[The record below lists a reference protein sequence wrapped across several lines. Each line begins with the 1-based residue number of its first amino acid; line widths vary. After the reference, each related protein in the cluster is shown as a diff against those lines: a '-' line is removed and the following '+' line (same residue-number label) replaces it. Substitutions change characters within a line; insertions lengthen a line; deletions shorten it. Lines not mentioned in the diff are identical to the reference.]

1 MEEINEHQRQLK
13 EFLENYKNLTDLYPY
28 VRQAYDLAI
37 FKKELADT
45 IPADI
50 GDEYKLKLSNSLTDG
65 IDYYKTNLPSITMGP
80 SFSGSLGLT
89 MSISGATG
97 RIAILSDIEN
107 FCDPKY
113 NTWTR
118 DLIGKYAI
126 LQSSQ
131 DRKNYILT
139 TLNIIS
145 SKVANE
151 FELAVRSYEK
161 YIGSSTNQND
171 CGINCRNVLEHLKG
185 ELFDKALS
193 QAKNTTPSKQ
203 KIKDFL
209 EMVDFLAI
217 GGIGSVEHRQLQ
229 TEATINTA
237 IWTDFTNVAKNRNP
251 ETMTSMQAKFSA
263 FIDHLYNT
271 LTLVDKAKL

>member
-28 VRQAYDLAI
+28 VRQAYDLAT

-45 IPADI
+45 IPADL

-97 RIAILSDIEN
+97 SIAILSDIEN
-107 FCDPKY
+107 FCNPKY
-113 NTWTR
+113 NSWTG
-118 DLIGKYAI
+118 DFIGKYAI

-193 QAKNTTPSKQ
+193 QAKNTTPTKQ

-209 EMVDFLAI
+209 EMADFLAI

-229 TEATINTA
+229 TEATINTS